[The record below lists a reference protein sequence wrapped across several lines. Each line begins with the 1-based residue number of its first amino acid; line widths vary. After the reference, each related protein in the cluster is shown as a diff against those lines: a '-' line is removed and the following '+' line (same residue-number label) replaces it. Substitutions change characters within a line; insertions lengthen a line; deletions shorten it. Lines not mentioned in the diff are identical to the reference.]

1 LLYEFQILYHFQK
14 SHKLVKRHSYIKST
28 DIQSSS
34 NNIMTYIEEAHDRY
48 MKNLKENSLPFEL
61 DTANALMIC
70 ILVCVSIISMYLDNE
85 LKITA

>member
-1 LLYEFQILYHFQK
+1 
-14 SHKLVKRHSYIKST
+14 
-28 DIQSSS
+28 
-34 NNIMTYIEEAHDRY
+34 